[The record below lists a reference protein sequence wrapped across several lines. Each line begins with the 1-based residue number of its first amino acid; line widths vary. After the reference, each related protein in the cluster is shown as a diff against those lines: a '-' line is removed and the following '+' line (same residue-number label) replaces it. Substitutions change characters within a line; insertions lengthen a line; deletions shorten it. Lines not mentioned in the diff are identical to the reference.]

1 MKNIIAFTLIGL
13 LLGIGCNYE
22 PGTHYGSAQ
31 KLKPDPRVEK
41 MWVSDLAA
49 AQARAKTSGK
59 LVFIDFTGSDWCP
72 PCMALYDNVLTQ
84 SEFLDYAD
92 KNLELVEIDFP
103 RNKPIN
109 KTVELT
115 NRNLAEKYNVQ
126 SFPTLIVMD
135 AAGKILH
142 RDEGYGS
149 QNAKAFTAD
158 LKAALG
164 R

>member
-1 MKNIIAFTLIGL
+1 MKNKITFTLISL
-13 LLGIGCNYE
+13 LLTLGCGYE
-22 PGTHYGSAQ
+22 PGAHNSPGQ
-31 KLKPDPRVEK
+31 KLVPDPRAEK
-41 MWVSDLAA
+41 MWGSDLAA
-49 AQARAKTSGK
+49 AQARAKMSGK

-72 PCMALYDNVLTQ
+72 PCIALHDNVLTQ
-84 SEFLDYAD
+84 PEFLDYAD
-92 KNLELVEIDFP
+92 QNLELVEIDFP
-103 RNKPIN
+103 RNKPIK
-109 KTVELT
+109 KTVELA
-115 NRNLAEKYNVQ
+115 NRNLAEKYKVQ

-142 RDEGYGS
+142 RDEGYGR

>member
-1 MKNIIAFTLIGL
+1 MKNKIAFTLIGL
-13 LLGIGCNYE
+13 LLALGCDYD
-22 PGTHYGSAQ
+22 PGAHNGPAH
-31 KLKPDPRVEK
+31 KLVPDPRAEK
-41 MWVSDLAA
+41 MWGSDLAA
-49 AQARAKTSGK
+49 AQTRAKTTGK

-72 PCMALYDNVLTQ
+72 PCIALHDNVLTQ
-84 SEFLDYAD
+84 PEFLDYAD
-92 KNLELVEIDFP
+92 KNPELVEIDFP

-109 KTVELT
+109 KTVELA

-149 QNAKAFTAD
+149 QNAKAFTGD

>member
-1 MKNIIAFTLIGL
+1 MKNKIAFTLIGL
-13 LLGIGCNYE
+13 LLALGCDYD
-22 PGTHYGSAQ
+22 PGAHNGPAH
-31 KLKPDPRVEK
+31 KLGPDPRAEK
-41 MWVSDLAA
+41 MWGSDLAA

-72 PCMALYDNVLTQ
+72 PCIALHDNVLTQ
-84 SEFLDYAD
+84 PEFLDYAD

-109 KTVELT
+109 KTVELA
-115 NRNLAEKYNVQ
+115 NRNLAEKYKVQ